1 MLIGGKT
8 GRKIKELHGVNCA
21 PYTIGARSNQHYI
34 SSLFGYAGI
43 PRSRL
48 HDCCGSYGGT
58 YFVDIPNIFRDF
70 NADVEDPASYD
81 FHYTDE
87 YITAII
93 KSGAQI
99 IYRLGVTI
107 EWGSKKYASV
117 VPADFDKWARICEHI
132 VRHYNEGWA
141 DGFEYNIEYWEIW
154 NEPENPPMWQGT
166 REEFYE
172 LYKVSSLHLRRCFPN
187 IKIGGFGS
195 CGFYAVFREG
205 MDDFYKSFL
214 PYFEDFL
221 QMVKDNGCPLDF
233 FTWHIYTDKVD
244 EIAKSALYARE
255 TLDKYGFTETESH
268 LNEWN
273 YGDEG
278 GGFAEKENMVGA
290 SFCTASL
297 IEMQKLPI
305 DLAQYYCV
313 SLMGT
318 YNGMMTLRLH
328 HFTPVAHAYS
338 AFNGVYRAGNELAVT
353 ADENEPYAIASKS
366 DDGTTHLLVS
376 TYHRECKELDIT
388 FEESGTVEVFEINE
402 KGFDKKF
409 EFNGNGIKLPVKDD
423 TSVYYFKMKK

>member
-1 MLIGGKT
+1 MIIGEKT
-8 GRKIKELHGVNCA
+8 GNKIKELHGVNCA
-21 PYTIGARSNQHYI
+21 PYAIGQRAAQPYI
-34 SSLFGYAGI
+34 KSLFRYAGI

-70 NADVEDPASYD
+70 DADVEDPASYD

-93 KSGAQI
+93 NSGAQI
-99 IYRLGVTI
+99 VYRLGVTI
-107 EWGSKKYASV
+107 EWGSKKYASI
-117 VPADFDKWARICEHI
+117 VPKDFDKWARICEHI

-141 DGFEYNIEYWEIW
+141 EGFEYNIEYWEIW

-166 REEFYE
+166 REQFYE
-172 LYKVSSLHLRRCFPN
+172 LYKVSSLHLRSCFPN

-195 CGFYAVFREG
+195 CGFYAAFREG
-205 MDDFYKSFL
+205 MSDFYKSFL

-244 EIAKSALYARE
+244 EIAKSALYARQ
-255 TLDKYGFTETESH
+255 TLDKYGFTKTESH

-273 YGDEG
+273 YGAEG

-297 IEMQKLPI
+297 IEMQKLPV

-313 SLMGT
+313 SLMGS

-338 AFNGVYRAGNELAVT
+338 AFNGVYRAENELKIT
-353 ADENEPYAIASKS
+353 ATEDEPYAIASKG
-366 DDGTTHLLVS
+366 DDGTTHLLIS
-376 TYHRECKELDIT
+376 TYKKECTELDIT
-388 FEESGTVEVFEINE
+388 FEESGTVEVFEIND

-409 EFNGNGIKLPVKDD
+409 EFKGNSIKMPVKDD
-423 TSVYYFKMKK
+423 ISVYYFKMR